1 MKLRYCINCIRRNR
15 TNQDLTAA
23 DILNISSSVV
33 HYDESGSTD
42 EYSET
47 TGDIIDLADAQLSY
61 VGTDAGVEV
70 QANDSNNQISA
81 AGGNDTIVAL
91 GGTDFVA
98 GNDGDDIL
106 YGNDGEDP
114 SLVALVLIQYS
125 LEQIT
130 IFQVL
135 LHRTD
140 RLKFWQ

>member
-1 MKLRYCINCIRRNR
+1 M
-15 TNQDLTAA
+15 
-23 DILNISSSVV
+23 
-33 HYDESGSTD
+33 
-42 EYSET
+42 
-47 TGDIIDLADAQLSY
+47 
-61 VGTDAGVEV
+61 GTDAGVEV

-125 LEQIT
+125 LEQMT